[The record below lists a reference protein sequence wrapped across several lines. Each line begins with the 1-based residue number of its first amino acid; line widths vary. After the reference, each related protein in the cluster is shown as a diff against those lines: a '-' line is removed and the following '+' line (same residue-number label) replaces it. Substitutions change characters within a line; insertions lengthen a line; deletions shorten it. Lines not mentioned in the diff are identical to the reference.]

1 MRLPAMRA
9 TSDIPFESAFY
20 TLETEAFVAIE
31 THMRVHG
38 IGLAKRA
45 AIELQ
50 QILVFSDGNDPPV
63 LGETLKYC
71 VSNEVVTLQ
80 PANEQELRFV
90 D

>member
-1 MRLPAMRA
+1 MRA
-9 TSDIPFESAFY
+9 TSDIPFQSAFY
-20 TLETEAFVAIE
+20 TLETEAFVALI
-31 THMRVHG
+31 THIRVHG

-50 QILVFSDGNDPPV
+50 QMLAFSDGNDPPV
-63 LGETLKYC
+63 RGETHKYC
-71 VSNEVVTLQ
+71 VSNEVVIMQ